1 MKHPYP
7 SNIHIPFVTGVTND
21 NFSLTQKNVLKIEA
35 ELSALKSYV
44 DCEFSALTSKID
56 IFSEIVLSDLHN
68 KEHKNSQSQVFK
80 KNITLLQNEKK
91 KNQRKLLTNH
101 YSKHKRPL
109 EVLIR
114 PNARTPSIVRKP

>member
-21 NFSLTQKNVLKIEA
+21 NFSLTQKNILKIEA

-91 KNQRKLLTNH
+91 KKSKETFDESLLETQTTVRST
-101 YSKHKRPL
+101 YPAKC
-109 EVLIR
+109 
-114 PNARTPSIVRKP
+114 PNSFNR